1 MGPARTDKR
10 GERQMSTG
18 DATQEKSGEF
28 FRDLALQ
35 FRSHDGFGA
44 WDKLSDEE
52 VLKPFILDAEARR
65 AIPIIGDPDPD
76 VLWRLEIFYNTVALS
91 IEKRTG
97 VMVTPIM
104 KMSHEGFGRMVLIGG
119 RLVVVNKNLR
129 DVHRFG
135 FASRE
140 KLLEEAEKLICQGT
154 EMIAKFR
161 EVATFG

>member
-1 MGPARTDKR
+1 MRP
-10 GERQMSTG
+10 G
-18 DATQEKSGEF
+18 DATEEKTDSF
-28 FRDLALQ
+28 FKDLALQ

-44 WDKLSDEE
+44 WDKLTDEQ
-52 VLKPFILDAEARR
+52 VLKPVILDAEARR

-97 VMVTPIM
+97 VMVSPMM
-104 KMSHEGFGRMVLIGG
+104 KMSHEGFGRMVLIAG

-140 KLLEEAEKLICQGT
+140 KILEEAEKLIRQGT
-154 EMIAKFR
+154 EMIDKYK

>member
-1 MGPARTDKR
+1 MTNTELPQAAS
-10 GERQMSTG
+10 EQ
-18 DATQEKSGEF
+18 F
-28 FRDLALQ
+28 FKDLALQ

-44 WDKLSDEE
+44 WDKLTDEQ

-76 VLWRLEIFYNTVALS
+76 ILWRLEIFYNTIALS

-97 VMVTPIM
+97 VMVTPMM
-104 KMSHEGFGRMVLIGG
+104 KMSHEGFGRLVLIGG

-135 FASRE
+135 FASKE
-140 KLLEEAEKLICQGT
+140 KLLEESEKLISQGT
-154 EMIAKFR
+154 EMIEKFK

>member
-1 MGPARTDKR
+1 MT
-10 GERQMSTG
+10 TG
-18 DATQEKSGEF
+18 GATQEKSGEF

-97 VMVTPIM
+97 VMVTPLM

>member
-1 MGPARTDKR
+1 MTTGETTVEQTD
-10 GERQMSTG
+10 S
-18 DATQEKSGEF
+18 F

-44 WDKLSDEE
+44 WDKLTDEQ

-97 VMVTPIM
+97 VMVSPMM
-104 KMSHEGFGRMVLIGG
+104 KMSHEGFGRMVLIAG

-140 KLLEEAEKLICQGT
+140 KLLEEAEKLIRQGT
-154 EMIAKFR
+154 EMIEKYK

>member
-1 MGPARTDKR
+1 MTTEEKTD
-10 GERQMSTG
+10 S
-18 DATQEKSGEF
+18 F

-44 WDKLSDEE
+44 WDKMTDEQ

-97 VMVTPIM
+97 VMVSPMM
-104 KMSHEGFGRMVLIGG
+104 KMSHEGFGRMVLLAG

-140 KLLEEAEKLICQGT
+140 KLLEEAEKLIRQGT
-154 EMIAKFR
+154 EMIEKYK

>member
-1 MGPARTDKR
+1 MRP
-10 GERQMSTG
+10 G
-18 DATQEKSGEF
+18 DATEEKTDSF
-28 FRDLALQ
+28 FKDLALQ

-44 WDKLSDEE
+44 WDKLTDEQ

-97 VMVTPIM
+97 VMVSPMM
-104 KMSHEGFGRMVLIGG
+104 KMSHEGFGRMVLIAG

-140 KLLEEAEKLICQGT
+140 KLLEEAEKLIRQGT
-154 EMIAKFR
+154 EMIDKYK

>member
-1 MGPARTDKR
+1 MTTGETTVEQTD
-10 GERQMSTG
+10 S
-18 DATQEKSGEF
+18 F

-44 WDKLSDEE
+44 WDKLTDEQ

-65 AIPIIGDPDPD
+65 AILIIGDPDPD

-97 VMVTPIM
+97 VMVSPMM
-104 KMSHEGFGRMVLIGG
+104 KMSHEGFGRMVLIAG

-140 KLLEEAEKLICQGT
+140 KLLEEAEKLIRQGT
-154 EMIAKFR
+154 EMIEKYK

>member
-1 MGPARTDKR
+1 MTNT
-10 GERQMSTG
+10 ESTQ
-18 DATQEKSGEF
+18 ATSEQF
-28 FRDLALQ
+28 FKDLALQ

-44 WDKLSDEE
+44 WDKLTDEQ

-76 VLWRLEIFYNTVALS
+76 ILWRLEIFYNTIALS

-97 VMVTPIM
+97 VMVTPMM

-135 FASRE
+135 FASKE
-140 KLLEEAEKLICQGT
+140 KLLEEAEKLITQGT
-154 EMIAKFR
+154 EMIEKFK
-161 EVATFG
+161 EAATFG

>member
-1 MGPARTDKR
+1 MTNEATEEKTDP
-10 GERQMSTG
+10 
-18 DATQEKSGEF
+18 F

-44 WDKLSDEE
+44 WDKLTDEQ
-52 VLKPFILDAEARR
+52 VLKPFILDAEARK
-65 AIPIIGDPDPD
+65 AIPLVGDPDPD

-97 VMVTPIM
+97 IMVSPMM
-104 KMSHEGFGRMVLIGG
+104 KMSHEGFGRLVLIAG

-135 FASRE
+135 FPSRE
-140 KLLEEAEKLICQGT
+140 KLLAEAEKLIVQGT
-154 EMIAKFR
+154 EMIEKYKD
-161 EVATFG
+161 VATFG

>member
-1 MGPARTDKR
+1 MTAGETTEEKTD
-10 GERQMSTG
+10 S
-18 DATQEKSGEF
+18 F

-44 WDKLSDEE
+44 WDKLTDEQ

-97 VMVTPIM
+97 VMVSPMM
-104 KMSHEGFGRMVLIGG
+104 KMSHEGFGRMVLIAG

-140 KLLEEAEKLICQGT
+140 KLLEEAEKLIRQGT
-154 EMIAKFR
+154 EMIEKYK

>member
-1 MGPARTDKR
+1 MTNEATEEKTDP
-10 GERQMSTG
+10 
-18 DATQEKSGEF
+18 F

-44 WDKLSDEE
+44 WDKLTDEQ
-52 VLKPFILDAEARR
+52 VLKPFILDAEARK

-97 VMVTPIM
+97 IMVSPMM
-104 KMSHEGFGRMVLIGG
+104 KMSHEGFGRLVLIAG

-135 FASRE
+135 FGSRE
-140 KLLEEAEKLICQGT
+140 KLLAEAEKLIVQGT
-154 EMIAKFR
+154 EMIEKYKD
-161 EVATFG
+161 VATFG

>member
-1 MGPARTDKR
+1 MTTGETAVEKTD
-10 GERQMSTG
+10 S
-18 DATQEKSGEF
+18 F

-44 WDKLSDEE
+44 WDKLTDEQ

-97 VMVTPIM
+97 VMVSPMM
-104 KMSHEGFGRMVLIGG
+104 KMSHEGFGRMVLIAG

-140 KLLEEAEKLICQGT
+140 KLLEEAEKLIRQGT
-154 EMIAKFR
+154 EMIEKYK

>member
-1 MGPARTDKR
+1 
-10 GERQMSTG
+10 MSSG
-18 DATQEKSGEF
+18 DTTQEKSGDF

-76 VLWRLEIFYNTVALS
+76 VLWRLEIFYNTIALS

-140 KLLEEAEKLICQGT
+140 KLLEEAEKQICQGT
-154 EMIAKFR
+154 EMIAKFKD
-161 EVATFG
+161 VATFG

>member
-1 MGPARTDKR
+1 MTTGETTVEQTD
-10 GERQMSTG
+10 S
-18 DATQEKSGEF
+18 F

-44 WDKLSDEE
+44 WDKLTDEQ
-52 VLKPFILDAEARR
+52 VLKPFILNAEARR

-97 VMVTPIM
+97 VMVSPMM
-104 KMSHEGFGRMVLIGG
+104 KMSHEGFGRMVLIAG

-140 KLLEEAEKLICQGT
+140 KLLEEAEKLIRQGT
-154 EMIAKFR
+154 EMIEKYK